1 MVVQSAQ
8 PAPLSVLSLLPLGA
22 ATTASGVVSHWGDE
36 AMRKIFLV
44 ILLLGATLLGG
55 CATSG
60 GGAGG
65 SGGTSDSDITA
76 AVKDAF
82 KQDEVLSSANI
93 DVNTEKGVVTLSGA
107 VPNAMAYTRAIS
119 LARRVPG
126 VKPPVQA
133 SGLIYSR

>member
-1 MVVQSAQ
+1 
-8 PAPLSVLSLLPLGA
+8 
-22 ATTASGVVSHWGDE
+22 
-36 AMRKIFLV
+36 MRRIFFA
-44 ILLLGATLLGG
+44 ILLLGLGLITG

-60 GGAGG
+60 GSAGG
-65 SGGTSDSDITA
+65 SAGGGGGASDSDITA

-82 KQDEVLSSANI
+82 KQDEVLSSASI
-93 DVNTEKGVVTLSGA
+93 EVNTEKSVVTLSGA

-133 SGLIYSR
+133 ANLTYSR

>member
-1 MVVQSAQ
+1 
-8 PAPLSVLSLLPLGA
+8 
-22 ATTASGVVSHWGDE
+22 
-36 AMRKIFLV
+36 MRKIFFA
-44 ILLLGATLLGG
+44 ILLLGLGLITG

-60 GGAGG
+60 GAAGAG
-65 SGGTSDSDITA
+65 GGTSDSDITA

-82 KQDEVLSSANI
+82 KQDEVLSSATI
-93 DVNTEKGVVTLSGA
+93 EVNTDQGVVTLSGA

-133 SGLIYSR
+133 ANLTYSR

>member
-1 MVVQSAQ
+1 
-8 PAPLSVLSLLPLGA
+8 
-22 ATTASGVVSHWGDE
+22 
-36 AMRKIFLV
+36 MRKIFFA
-44 ILLLGATLLGG
+44 ILLLGFGLITG
-55 CATSG
+55 CASSGGSAAGAG
-60 GGAGG
+60 GGA
-65 SGGTSDSDITA
+65 SDSEITT

-93 DVNTEKGVVTLSGA
+93 DVSTDKGVVTLSGA

-133 SGLIYSR
+133 SNLTYGR

>member
-1 MVVQSAQ
+1 
-8 PAPLSVLSLLPLGA
+8 
-22 ATTASGVVSHWGDE
+22 
-36 AMRKIFLV
+36 MRRIFFA
-44 ILLLGATLLGG
+44 ILLLGLGLITG

-60 GGAGG
+60 GSAGG
-65 SGGTSDSDITA
+65 GASDSDITA

-82 KQDEVLSSANI
+82 KQDEVLSSASI
-93 DVNTEKGVVTLSGA
+93 EVNTEKSVVTLSGA

-133 SGLIYSR
+133 ANLTYSR

>member
-1 MVVQSAQ
+1 
-8 PAPLSVLSLLPLGA
+8 
-22 ATTASGVVSHWGDE
+22 
-36 AMRKIFLV
+36 MRRIFFA
-44 ILLLGATLLGG
+44 ILLLGLGLITG

-60 GGAGG
+60 GGSAGASAGG
-65 SGGTSDSDITA
+65 GASDSDITA

-82 KQDEVLSSANI
+82 KQDEVLSSASI
-93 DVNTEKGVVTLSGA
+93 EVNTDQGVVTLSGA

-133 SGLIYSR
+133 ANLTYSR

>member
-1 MVVQSAQ
+1 
-8 PAPLSVLSLLPLGA
+8 
-22 ATTASGVVSHWGDE
+22 
-36 AMRKIFLV
+36 MRKIFFA
-44 ILLLGATLLGG
+44 ILLLGLGLITG

-60 GGAGG
+60 GAGG
-65 SGGTSDSDITA
+65 GGASDSDITA

-93 DVNTEKGVVTLSGA
+93 EVNTEKGVVTLSGV

-133 SGLIYSR
+133 ANLTYSR